1 MQRLLKIKRNR
12 AGTASVEL
20 AFLAPVII
28 TLLFGLYEGTQA
40 VLAYM
45 KLINSCQTVAD
56 LVTQQKTIASSD
68 IDDFVTGGQMVMAP
82 LSTASLGFAIASVTF
97 DPNTGA
103 ATVAW
108 QDTRNSTAM
117 TNAATLARNYG
128 TKGESVIVVTATY
141 TYSSWLH
148 YVLPGTLS
156 MSQVAY
162 SRPRLVASIP
172 HS

>member
-1 MQRLLKIKRNR
+1 MRRLLKIGRDR

-20 AFLAPVII
+20 VFLAPVII

-56 LVTQQKTIASSD
+56 LVTQQKTVAASD
-68 IDDFVTGGQMVMAP
+68 IDDFVTGGQMVMQP

-97 DPNTGA
+97 DPNSGTA
-103 ATVAW
+103 SVAW
-108 QDTRNSTAM
+108 QDTRNATAM
-117 TNAATLARNYG
+117 TNAATLANSYG
-128 TKGESVIVVTATY
+128 TKGESVIIVKATY

-148 YVLPGTLS
+148 YVLPGTLT
-156 MSQVAY
+156 MSQIAY
-162 SRPRLVASIP
+162 SRPRLIASIP

>member
-1 MQRLLKIKRNR
+1 MRHLLKIGRNR

-20 AFLAPVII
+20 VFLAPVII

-45 KLINSCQTVAD
+45 KLINACQTVAD

-68 IDDFVTGGQMVMAP
+68 IDDFVTGGQLVMSP
-82 LSTASLGFAIASVTF
+82 LSTGSLGFAIASVTF
-97 DPNTGA
+97 DPNSGTA
-103 ATVAW
+103 SVAW

-117 TNAATLARNYG
+117 TNAAALAQNYG

-141 TYSSWLH
+141 TYTSWLH